1 MTAPLSGGR
10 ASFGKATHRSTA
22 LGTSPLTLPLRRA
35 PVAALCSTVLVL
47 RIKRK
52 PPGRHLILTR
62 IYPCSFSTDGKD
74 KCMLKSR
81 GSSFAGAGPV
91 FCDTAVTEHLFCR
104 SVNRR
109 QVSICSHYRY
119 CPPAVF
125 ASLLWPWSDQNA
137 GIKPRLLPHS
147 DPLSPCLMRP
157 ETLLVKKHRG
167 GADSPCLRIV
177 TNEQRRRTFNSL

>member
-1 MTAPLSGGR
+1 MLDCTRTSDQEETTGQ
-10 ASFGKATHRSTA
+10 ASHPDKD
-22 LGTSPLTLPLRRA
+22 LP
-35 PVAALCSTVLVL
+35 
-47 RIKRK
+47 
-52 PPGRHLILTR
+52 
-62 IYPCSFSTDGKD
+62 PCSFSTQMARIRS
-74 KCMLKSR
+74 KCMLKSI

-91 FCDTAVTEHLFCR
+91 FCDTTVTEHLFCR

-109 QVSICSHYRY
+109 KVSICSHYR
-119 CPPAVF
+119 CSPPAVF

-137 GIKPRLLPHS
+137 EIKPRLLPHS
-147 DPLSPCLMRP
+147 DPLPPCLMRP